1 MIRPSGR
8 HVIDAEDEP
17 ERSRRPHSG
26 RHDPGDDGP
35 GGDECAGKTA
45 EAPPNARA
53 KKWHSPWLLA
63 GYVHPRSLPL
73 LRGVSL
79 A

>member
-35 GGDECAGKTA
+35 GGDECAGK
-45 EAPPNARA
+45 RA
-53 KKWHSPWLLA
+53 GQEVA
-63 GYVHPRSLPL
+63 LPL
-73 LRGVSL
+73 VARRIRTSSVSPVVEGG
-79 A
+79 

>member
-35 GGDECAGKTA
+35 GGDECAGKPA
-45 EAPPNARA
+45 EAPPTRVA
-53 KKWHSPWLLA
+53 
-63 GYVHPRSLPL
+63 LPL
-73 LRGVSL
+73 VARRIRTSSVSPVVEGG
-79 A
+79 